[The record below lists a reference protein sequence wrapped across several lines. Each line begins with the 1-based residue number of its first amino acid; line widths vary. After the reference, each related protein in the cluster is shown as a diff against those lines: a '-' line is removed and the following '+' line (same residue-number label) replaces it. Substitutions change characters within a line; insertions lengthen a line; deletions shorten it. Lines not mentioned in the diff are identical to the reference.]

1 MSDLKMN
8 LRSVQQRI
16 ADAALRAGRDPAEIT
31 LVAVTKTQPP
41 RRIQEAVAAGAA
53 EGRWECSLAA
63 HEPAGKQERSCGST
77 LCVSA
82 TRLLSRPPL

>member
-1 MSDLKMN
+1 ML
-8 LRSVQQRI
+8 
-16 ADAALRAGRDPAEIT
+16 AALTGGSQRWRE
-31 LVAVTKTQPP
+31 
-41 RRIQEAVAAGAA
+41 AAGAA